1 MAMVVKLY
9 EAGNVCWVVSVK
21 RTDVCV
27 RLCLNTITRS
37 SHTRSCLFW
46 PTVIFQ
52 GSNTH
57 LEGRDLSFSAK
68 SVIFP
73 FF

>member
-46 PTVIFQ
+46 PTTVIFQ
-52 GSNTH
+52 GSSKYI
-57 LEGRDLSFSAK
+57 LEGRDLSL
-68 SVIFP
+68 SVLFISL
-73 FF
+73 